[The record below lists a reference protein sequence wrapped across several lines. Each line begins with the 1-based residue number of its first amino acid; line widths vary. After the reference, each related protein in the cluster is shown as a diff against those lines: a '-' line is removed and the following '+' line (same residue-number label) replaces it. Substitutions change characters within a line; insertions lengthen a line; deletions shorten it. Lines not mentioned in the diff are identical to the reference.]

1 MPHSLSDSPQ
11 RAVDE
16 EEPMEASS
24 DTIPM
29 QLQAAPTEMNVKD
42 LFNDE
47 EYDDEEF
54 QSSENVTGSPE
65 SSPATAGAL
74 YNLLR
79 FKNSLRC

>member
-1 MPHSLSDSPQ
+1 MPHSVSDSPQ
-11 RAVDE
+11 RAADE
-16 EEPMEASS
+16 WEPTEAPS

-29 QLQAAPTEMNVKD
+29 QLKAAPTEMKVEN

-54 QSSENVTGSPE
+54 QSSENVTGSTS

-74 YNLLR
+74 YILLQ
-79 FKNSLRC
+79 FESSLRW